1 MRALPRRR
9 RLRLQML
16 MAQLLVLA
24 LLVLA
29 AWRDAAA
36 AETYYVRTDGGDEK
50 QCNGRADAPYPGSGS
65 KLDCAWKSPLYAL
78 PTDDNPRID
87 RGDTLIIGPGDYM
100 IGWGAPGAGDDSS
113 RCYEEA
119 PYDCYPA
126 APPSGRSPEQKTRI
140 LGQGFDTGCKAPPK
154 LWGTQ
159 RVDMVLNLQRTDNVE
174 VGCLEITDRS
184 DCVEFHTDDNVR
196 CERDKSPYGDWASVG
211 LYAKTSRNVWL
222 HDLNI
227 HGLAGRGIM
236 AGHLTDWTVERV
248 RINANGWA
256 GWDGDVGED
265 ESSNSGDIILRNVE
279 IAWNGCAEHWQSG
292 EPFACWAQEN
302 GGYGDGLGTA
312 RTDGHWLVEDS
323 RIHHNTSDG
332 LDLLYT
338 DQSKTATVVVRRTY
352 AAANAGNQ
360 IKTAGNAVIEN
371 SVIIGQCGY
380 FHKKFDMTWSDMC
393 RAMGNALSIGVGR
406 GQKTIVRHNTIT
418 GEGDCLILTEGGDK
432 SSTVEILNNALIG
445 QPDFLANG
453 DDNNGELTCGHYA
466 NESDAVVKFSG
477 NAFWNVKDDQCFKGN
492 LCGRNPRLTGMEM
505 NDFDAVPLAG
515 SPLIDGATQ
524 SADAG
529 VDYLQHTRPSGAA
542 PDIGAIEVQGGKAAA
557 PAAGG
562 GDPATTP
569 ERSGADASAPTPLD
583 PSTPIQ
589 ATPKAIG
596 SIVIA
601 SLLTAGIV
609 VGLRKQRARYQ

>member
-1 MRALPRRR
+1 MRALPRRHP
-9 RLRLQML
+9 LRLDML
-16 MAQLLVLA
+16 MLYLLAVLVLG
-24 LLVLA
+24 

-36 AETYYVRTDGGDEK
+36 ADTYYVRTDGGDEK

-65 KLDCAWKSPLYAL
+65 KLDCAWKSLLYAL

-126 APPSGRSPEQKTRI
+126 RPPSGRSPEEKTRI
-140 LGQGFDTGCKAPPK
+140 LGQGYDTGCKAPPK

-196 CERDKSPYGDWASVG
+196 CERDKSPYGDWASG
-211 LYAKTSRNVWL
+211 GIYAKTSRNVWL

-236 AGHLTDWTVERV
+236 AGDLTDWTVERV
-248 RINANGWA
+248 RINTNGWA

-279 IAWNGCAEHWQSG
+279 IAWNGCAEHWQTG

-312 RTDGHWLVEDS
+312 RTDGHWLIEDS

-338 DQSKTATVVVRRTY
+338 DESKTATVVVRRTY

-360 IKTAGNAVIEN
+360 IKTAGNALIEN

-393 RAMGNALSIGVGR
+393 RAMGNALSVGIGHN
-406 GQKTIVRHNTIT
+406 QKTVIRHNTIT
-418 GEGDCLILTEGGDK
+418 GEGDCLILTSGGDN
-432 SSTVEILNNALIG
+432 SSRIDILNNALVG

-466 NESDAVVKFSG
+466 DKSEAVVNFSG

-492 LCGRNPRLTGMEM
+492 QCGRNPRLTGMEM
-505 NDFDAVPLAG
+505 NEFDAVPLAG

-529 VDYLQHTRPSGAA
+529 ADYLHHARPSGAA

-557 PAAGG
+557 PAASS
-562 GDPATTP
+562 GDAATP
-569 ERSGADASAPTPLD
+569 ERSGSGAGSPDPAISEPVAPVQPSA
-583 PSTPIQ
+583 
-589 ATPKAIG
+589 KAIG

>member
-1 MRALPRRR
+1 
-9 RLRLQML
+9 

-360 IKTAGNAVIEN
+360 IKTAGNALIEN

-466 NESDAVVKFSG
+466 NESDAVVNFSG